1 MRKEIKD
8 ILSIYEEFENSR
20 KIVLEVTDIYDSLD
34 FKDNAVGNSTP
45 SRDNI
50 NTALLADINTAAK
63 NAGVKVDVTT
73 AISGHHTNGN
83 TRHTSGNAV
92 DIAIINGRPVSI
104 ANRADADKLVDQL
117 VKLGYTKNTESSNP
131 KAVLTFG
138 FPEHDDHVHV
148 SNTTGAQS
156 SSNTTST
163 TPNQSSGNL
172 TIDIGKLNGVPSD
185 IANVTNA
192 LNPATALKSALKEQS
207 SRGQEKFYLQFCNV
221 TNPMVRNGQQIGTN
235 TILGK
240 TDEDVEVSKYDSS
253 RSRVNLK
260 KGTLNFGKGIK
271 ENLGNII
278 IPKDSNSKITSP
290 VSGIINNSRSN
301 QSCKNQITIEYYV
314 NEDIKKPDNRR
325 TSEPRF
331 TDPLLGAILTAPL
344 KIFQDKY
351 DKDTGE
357 LKQKRFGYAGER
369 VDPWIKDAIVA
380 PFKKIGSLYRK
391 ENKEEEE
398 RKKKKVD
405 ENVEK
410 IKRLLK

>member
-20 KIVLEVTDIYDSLD
+20 KTILEVTDIYDSLD

-50 NTALLADINTAAK
+50 NTTLLADINTAAK

-92 DIAIINGRPVSI
+92 DISIINGRPVSI

-148 SNTTGAQS
+148 SNLTGAQS
-156 SSNTTST
+156 SSGTTGSTSNT
-163 TPNQSSGNL
+163 PKGNL
-172 TIDIGKLNGVPSD
+172 TIDTGGLAVPSD
-185 IANVTNA
+185 IMNITQA
-192 LNPATALKSALKEQS
+192 LNPASALKEQY
-207 SRGQEKFYLQFCNV
+207 RGKEKFYLQFCNV
-221 TNPMVRNGQQIGTN
+221 SNPMVRNGQQISTN
-235 TILGK
+235 SILGK
-240 TDEDVEVSKYDSS
+240 TDTDVEVSKYDSS

-260 KGTLNFGKGIK
+260 KDTLNFGKKIK

-278 IPKDSNSKITSP
+278 IPKDNNEKIISP

-314 NEDIKKPDNRR
+314 GEDEKKPENKR
-325 TSEPRF
+325 TAEPRF

-380 PFKKIGSLYRK
+380 PFKKIGKLYRK